1 MAKQIKKSFTGGLD
15 RDTSERLMAQG
26 DYRHAL
32 NVRNISS
39 ESNQVG
45 VIENVKG
52 NKIPDTNY
60 IFPNLS
66 QSASQEL
73 WFAPGLGINDTVTLW
88 IVFSDTIYE
97 DTADLAHT
105 DANGN
110 NIPDTYYTA
119 GGAPYAETNNGEKM
133 YPVTGNGSTRWGRA
147 KMWVDFVNNYK
158 ADLLTNMSIELTF
171 WENSVAVQ
179 ENVVTYNAAT
189 DLWEIEDFDANNSI
203 HTFSWGGNG
212 YGGSNYPIVKF
223 KRDNV
228 EGEVGFFYAYLAPG
242 TFAPV
247 PLGTPGTNTTVSTA
261 QLSNNYQSPD
271 IAINNYD
278 YDVSAGGG
286 EFSLF
291 LQKAGTYN
299 VPDYGD
305 DYDVLVNYNCIG
317 AYEDTQQDKIYYF
330 VASKVANTNENA
342 YLAHILEYDLQTDA
356 VSVVFRDTAN
366 EQSYFFDWEFEHKI
380 TNINKMGDV
389 LYWTHELYGN
399 AKKLNEES
407 KDKGKVWGGGEP
419 CSINV
424 KKAKA
429 TLEIFDGNGV
439 SYFPQ
444 SKYYPAWFYAP
455 LAPFLDPHPNDLI
468 SARERKLEF
477 VQVIKRMPK
486 YKPIYRFD
494 TDETRDKNNVF
505 GFSWQFKYR
514 YHYWDGEVS
523 SWSPISDV
531 NASLNLMTNS
541 NIQDPAIISTSNKIN
556 IFVRNA
562 SQMVEFI
569 EVAARKCKD
578 LGEIP
583 FGNRGEFF
591 SIAKVKNNAA
601 NWQTTYSI
609 SDGAWTD
616 AVLYTKI
623 EFYNDKIYT
632 YTDPIEGM
640 NLFDKV
646 PRRAKTQTVI
656 GDNRLAYANYIDGF
670 NLPDNPIIKVSPRYH
685 ENSQLEESTII
696 NNEIILYP
704 FWTDL
709 RDSRS
714 KEGAY
719 SFNKDRNGNGNSDIA
734 GDDSSGWSKD
744 LSPEGTK
751 RWVNGTGYDGGNDY
765 YPSFD
770 DDAYLDYF
778 SGPSSIDSNGNQ
790 VYWSPAQYAG
800 QGIPNPIL
808 TGGLEYSGG
817 NSNTISDWAVNDDS
831 DWDNGYNLA
840 TVSFSGKFGYNNFES
855 GNYCGIH
862 SNNPN
867 EGEGAVVVEDDGNWK
882 HAKDW
887 DTSAID
893 GQYGAGQ
900 TGQFYI
906 WNPLARLYTDGYGQ
920 PNQDRHRNSGYFCG
934 TSGGGL
940 NGYAKIRFNFN
951 YESLE
956 QEFEPGASIVLTMN
970 FKSGVWLEDNGTDY
984 DDGGSMR
991 ANRDAYR
998 AHKLGDF
1005 NKTWII
1011 RCPESLDSID
1021 EQMKYVTHV
1030 LSDWGDQAGG
1040 GTDNDSVASEAQAVY
1055 LDATGNSGVGLPFW
1069 NQFSDDAKKNSAYA
1083 TKWTWTNRPM
1093 ALVYQKILTMELSA
1107 DAVNEFGDGDLGQ
1120 NIGSSDAGT
1129 RLTTNERGVSLA
1141 FNVDPEII
1149 ENMGEPSDG
1158 WAIAQKE
1165 ATKIQATNQV
1175 TLEYKKNTALLLEGL
1190 ADNVSQTFKTG
1201 AYHDFGLIYYD
1212 LEGRCSTVAID
1223 ANNSTYVKFAPEDKT
1238 PEEIVE
1244 NGGIGNGPVS
1254 MEWEINHRAPTWARF
1269 FRWAYGRNSSVDDFI
1284 QFLGR
1289 KPFCAPNSSED
1300 KRIYLSFNSFRGNE
1314 ESYVEVDDPL
1324 IQYQFVK
1331 GDRIRFLY
1339 KREGAG
1345 YAVFNSYID
1354 LKLSGMNYYDVNM
1367 TADECPFVADLDPNG
1382 DDDGFYLEFHEVS
1395 TGVEAAVMSKAAV
1408 LGNVHIYDDVIFE
1421 VYRPKKSVDPDKTIY
1436 YEYGPLYRI
1445 IPNLHLHTGDIQNQ
1459 GIANLIDNNGNYY
1472 SATGAKGKFTLGD
1485 VWYKPRIMK
1494 GADDGT
1500 TIVNFVEDYFLNDFY
1515 ETNHFSIGRINVY
1528 SPYAKERHHIAG
1540 VTWSEVYNPEMSYN
1554 GLSTFL
1560 PATVN
1565 YKTYEITDGAIQ
1577 KIVGRDTDM
1586 IMIHED
1592 RTHKVAVNKDIM
1604 VNASGQGNMGLS
1616 NNVLGNAIPFPN
1628 YFGISKNPESCVKEG
1643 NVLYWMDVKRGAVV
1657 KLTNGIKVI
1666 SEMKMTDYF
1675 RDKSVLYNPYNPE
1688 YGFYDADLEIGERE
1702 DNKNFRL
1709 LGGYNPKHLEFMI
1722 QHPRIRVLAGSYG
1735 QISTLWEN
1743 STNTWNADLSGGNTT
1758 TIEAETV
1765 AWTDRAN
1772 RWTAFYSHNDADYY
1786 GKINRTFVSWKNGQI
1801 YVHDSDVSN
1810 YCSFYPTVDGDLT
1823 IYNTELEFP
1832 FTQGPSSVKTF
1843 KSISIEGNQAKTC
1856 TTAGVNESDNSA
1868 YDVTLTTELI
1878 DTQIDR
1884 RSFDEKERIQY
1895 AQVPFGSPTTE
1906 SGLISSGSEW
1916 IGLGQCAIATTNV
1929 TGTNTTFVS
1938 MNLITAGT
1946 TPDPVYIFINDVA
1959 YQLCTSAGTLIT
1971 VSSVT
1976 TQTALVLSGNPVSGD
1991 FLMYLNNGTVV
2002 TSTQAANNVKLFVKR
2017 SGIAEGDTVKG
2028 TFAKAHLS
2036 KKTKEKV
2043 EIIAV
2048 NSIISK
2054 SELSD
2059 R

>member
-15 RDTSERLMAQG
+15 RDTSERLMGQG
-26 DYRHAL
+26 DYRYAL

-52 NKIPDTNY
+52 NKIPTKNY

-66 QSASQEL
+66 QSGSQEL
-73 WFAPGLGINDTVTLW
+73 WFAPGLAINDTVTLW
-88 IVFSDTIYE
+88 VIFSDTIYE
-97 DTADLAHT
+97 DTATLAHT
-105 DANGN
+105 DANAN

-119 GGAPYAETNNGEKM
+119 NGAPYAETINGEKM

-147 KMWVDFVNNYK
+147 KMWLDFVNNYK
-158 ADLLTNMSIELTF
+158 ADLLTNMSINLTF
-171 WENSVAVQ
+171 WEQSVTIQ

-189 DLWEIEDFDANNSI
+189 DLWEIEDFDVTNPI
-203 HTFSWGGNG
+203 HTESWGGGG
-212 YGGSNYPIVKF
+212 YWGSNFPIVKF
-223 KRDNV
+223 QRDNI
-228 EGEVGFFYAYLAPG
+228 EGEDGFFYAYLAPG
-242 TFAPV
+242 TFAPI
-247 PLGTPGTNTTVSTA
+247 PLGTLGTNTTVSTA
-261 QLSNNYQSPD
+261 QISSDYESPD
-271 IAINNYD
+271 IIINNYD

-286 EFSLF
+286 QFSLF
-291 LQKAGTYN
+291 LQKSGTYN

-305 DYDVLVNYNCIG
+305 DYDMLVNYNCIG
-317 AYEDTQQDKIYYF
+317 AYEDTQEDKIYYF
-330 VASKVANTNENA
+330 VASKIKDTNENA

-407 KDKGKVWGGGEP
+407 KGKGKVWGGGEP

-444 SKYYPAWFYAP
+444 SKYYPAWFYSP
-455 LAPFLDPHPNDLI
+455 LSPFLDPHPSDFMT
-468 SARERKLEF
+468 ARERKLEF

-556 IFVRNA
+556 VFVRNA

-591 SIAKVKNNAA
+591 SIAKVKNSAS
-601 NWQTTYSI
+601 NWQTTYSV
-609 SDGAWTD
+609 DDTAWTD
-616 AVLYTKI
+616 AILYTKI

-670 NLPDNPIIKVSPRYH
+670 NLPDNPIIKVNPRYH
-685 ENSQLEESTII
+685 ENSQIEESTII

-709 RDSRS
+709 RDSTS
-714 KEGAY
+714 KAGAY
-719 SFNKDRNGNGNSDIA
+719 SFNDDQYGG
-734 GDDSSGWSKD
+734 DSSGWSRD
-744 LSPEGTK
+744 LSTAGTR
-751 RWVNGTGYDGGNDY
+751 RWVSGNNYYNGSGQYF
-765 YPSFD
+765 PSFD
-770 DDAYLDYF
+770 DDAFLEYF
-778 SGPSSIDSNGNQ
+778 SGPSSIDSEGNQ
-790 VYWSPAQYAG
+790 VYWSPNQYQG
-800 QGIPNPIL
+800 QGIQNPIL

-817 NSNTISDWAVNDDS
+817 NTDSVSDWAVNDDS
-831 DWDNGYNLA
+831 DWDTGYNLY
-840 TVSFSGKFGYNNFES
+840 TVRFNNT
-855 GNYCGIH
+855 YVGIH
-862 SNNPN
+862 ND
-867 EGEGAVVVEDDGNWK
+867 EGNMSSFEGPGFNVDDGGNWK
-882 HAKDW
+882 RGEDW
-887 DTSAID
+887 DTSSVNN
-893 GQYGAGQ
+893 QYGASQ
-900 TGQFYI
+900 TGHFYM
-906 WNPLARLYTDGYGQ
+906 WNPLARFHTSGYGQ
-920 PNQDRHRNSGYFCG
+920 PSSSRHEQSSYYCG
-934 TSGGGL
+934 TDAGGK
-940 NGYAKIRFNFN
+940 NGYARIRFNFN

-970 FKSGVWLEDNGTDY
+970 FKSSVWLED
-984 DDGGSMR
+984 DGGPTGVYNKDR
-991 ANRDAYR
+991 YELNE
-998 AHKLGDF
+998 LGDF
-1005 NKTWII
+1005 EKTWII
-1011 RCPESLDSID
+1011 RCPESLDSIY

-1030 LSDWGDQAGG
+1030 LSDWGDVGG
-1040 GTDNDSVASEAQAVY
+1040 PGTNNDSMASEPQPVY
-1055 LDATGNSGVGLPFW
+1055 YDATGNAGVGLPFW
-1069 NQFSDDAKKNSAYA
+1069 NEFSDEAKKNSSF
-1083 TKWTWTNRPM
+1083 KSVWTWTNRPM
-1093 ALVYQKILTMELSA
+1093 ALQYSKILTMELAA
-1107 DAVNEFGDGDLGQ
+1107 DNKNDFDDLNLHGNPSDDG
-1120 NIGSSDAGT
+1120 NT
-1129 RLTTNERGVSLA
+1129 RLTTDKRGVSLA
-1141 FNVDPEII
+1141 FNVDADIV
-1149 ENMGEPSDG
+1149 NGMGDPGGDG
-1158 WAIAQKE
+1158 HSIDNKA
-1165 ATKIQATNQV
+1165 ATMKQVTNQV
-1175 TLEYKKNTALLLEGL
+1175 TLEYKKSTAFMLEGL

-1201 AYHDFGLIYYD
+1201 AYHDFGIIYYD

-1223 ANNSTYVKFAPEDKT
+1223 ANNSTYVKFVPEDKT
-1238 PEEIVE
+1238 EEEIVE

-1289 KPFCAPNSSED
+1289 KPFCSPISSD
-1300 KRIYLSFNSFRGNE
+1300 DNRIYLSFNSFRGNE
-1314 ESYVEVDDPL
+1314 ESYVEIDDPL

-1339 KREGAG
+1339 KKQGGG
-1345 YAVFNSYID
+1345 YVVYNSYID
-1354 LKLSGMNYYDVNM
+1354 LKLSGMNYYDINM
-1367 TADECPFVADLDPNG
+1367 SPDECPFVADLDPNG
-1382 DDDGFYLEFHEVS
+1382 ADDGFYLEFHEVS
-1395 TGVEAAVMSKAAV
+1395 DGVEAAVMSKAAV
-1408 LGNVHIYDDVIFE
+1408 LSDTHIYKDVMFE

-1445 IPNLHLHTGDIQNQ
+1445 TNLHLHTGDIQNQ
-1459 GIANLIDNNGNYY
+1459 GFANLIDNNGNYY
-1472 SATGAKGKFTLGD
+1472 STTGAKGKFTLGD

-1494 GADDGT
+1494 AADDGT
-1500 TIVNFVEDYFLNDFY
+1500 TVVNFVEDYFLNDFY

-1616 NNVLGNAIPFPN
+1616 SNVLGNAIPFPN

-1688 YGFYDADLEIGERE
+1688 YGFYDADLEIGEND
-1702 DNKNFRL
+1702 DNKKFRL
-1709 LGGYNPKHLEFMI
+1709 LGAYNPKHLEFMI
-1722 QHPRIRVLAGSYG
+1722 QHPKILVLAGSYG

-1743 STNTWNADLSGGNTT
+1743 STNTWNADLSGGDTT

-1772 RWTAFYSHNDADYY
+1772 RWTSFYSHNDADYY
-1786 GKINRTFVSWKNGQI
+1786 GKINRTFVSWRKGQI
-1801 YVHDSDVSN
+1801 YIHDSDVSN
-1810 YCSFYPTVDGDLT
+1810 YCSFYPTVEGAFT

-1843 KSISIEGNQAKTC
+1843 KSISIEGNQAHSC
-1856 TTAGVNESDNSA
+1856 NSAGAAQDEGNVSA

-1878 DTQIDR
+1878 ETQINR

-1916 IGLGQCAIATTNV
+1916 IGLGQCAVATTNV

-1946 TPDPVYIFINDVA
+1946 TPDPVYIFIGDVA
-1959 YQLCTSAGTLIT
+1959 YQLCTSGGTLIT

-2002 TSTQAANNVKLFVKR
+2002 TSSQVANNVKLFVKR

-2036 KKTKEKV
+2036 KKTKQKL

>member
-52 NKIPDTNY
+52 NKIPTTNY
-60 IFPNLS
+60 VFPNLS
-66 QSASQEL
+66 ESAAQEL
-73 WFAPGLGINDTVTLW
+73 WFAPGLAVNDTVTFW
-88 IVFSDTIYE
+88 IIFSNNNYVDTSE
-97 DTADLAHT
+97 LSHT
-105 DANGN
+105 DANSN
-110 NIPDTYYTA
+110 NIPDTYYTV
-119 GGAPYAETNNGEKM
+119 GDVPYAETDNGEKM
-133 YPVTGNGSTRWGRA
+133 YPVTGNGSTLWGRA

-158 ADLLTNMSIELTF
+158 ADLLTNFSVEVSFFLYSEAV
-171 WENSVAVQ
+171 ENNIIS
-179 ENVVTYNAAT
+179 YNASTA
-189 DLWEIEDFDANNSI
+189 LWEIEDYDVNNEI
-203 HTFSWGGNG
+203 HNIQMGGVNG
-212 YGGSNYPIVKF
+212 FGSNQPLVTFTKQNII
-223 KRDNV
+223 
-228 EGEVGFFYAYLAPG
+228 GEDDFFYAYLAPG
-242 TFAPV
+242 TFAPI
-247 PLGTPGTNTTVSTA
+247 PLGTQGTNITVTA
-261 QLSNNYQSPD
+261 TVYYNDLSES
-271 IAINNYD
+271 INNTD
-278 YDVSAGGG
+278 YTFSSEAGDFSVS
-286 EFSLF
+286 
-291 LQKAGTYN
+291 LQKSATYN

-305 DYDVLVNYNCIG
+305 DFDIQVSYNCIG
-317 AYEDTQQDKIYYF
+317 AYEDTQEDKIYYF
-330 VASKVANTNENA
+330 VASRITDTNENA

-356 VSVVFRDTAN
+356 VAKVFRDTAN
-366 EQSYFFDWEFEHKI
+366 FNTHFFDWEFEHKI

-399 AKKLNEES
+399 AKKLAEES

-429 TLEIFDGNGV
+429 TLEVFDGDGV

-444 SKYYPAWFYAP
+444 SKYYPAWFYSP
-455 LAPFLDPHPNDLI
+455 TAPFLDPHPNDLI

-486 YKPIYRFD
+486 YKPVYRFD

-556 IFVRNA
+556 VFVRNA

-601 NWQTTYSI
+601 NWQITYS
-609 SDGAWTD
+609 TD
-616 AVLYTKI
+616 DSNWIDAILYTKI

-670 NLPDNPIIKVSPRYH
+670 NLPDKPIIKVNPRYH
-685 ENSQLEESTII
+685 ENAQITESTIV

-714 KEGAY
+714 KAGAY
-719 SFNKDRNGNGNSDIA
+719 SFNQDRDSN
-734 GDDSSGWSKD
+734 DSSGWSKD
-744 LSPEGTK
+744 LSTVGTK
-751 RWVNGTGYDGGNDY
+751 RWADSNGYNGGGEY
-765 YPSFD
+765 YPSFSND
-770 DDAYLDYF
+770 QYIDYF
-778 SGPSSIDSNGNQ
+778 SGPSSIDSDGNQ
-790 VYWSPAQYAG
+790 VYYSPSQYAG
-800 QGIPNPIL
+800 QGLEDPIL
-808 TGGLEYSGG
+808 TGGLEYDAD
-817 NSNTISDWAVNDDS
+817 NDTNTLSDWSDGDGNDFS
-831 DWDNGYNLA
+831 SGYNLA
-840 TVSFSGKFGYNNFES
+840 TVRFSGASNYNNWGD

-862 SNNPN
+862 NDN
-867 EGEGAVVVEDDGNWK
+867 EGEGEATVEDGGNWK
-882 HAKDW
+882 KAKDW
-887 DTSAID
+887 DTSAVKN
-893 GQYGAGQ
+893 QYGAGQ
-900 TGQFYI
+900 TGHFYI
-906 WNPLARLYTDGYGQ
+906 WNPLARLYTSDYGQ
-920 PNQDRHRNSGYFCG
+920 PSESRHDDSGFFCG
-934 TSGGGL
+934 TAGGGK

-970 FKSGVWLEDNGTDY
+970 FKSSVWLED
-984 DDGGSMR
+984 DGGPGGGFGQM
-991 ANRDAYR
+991 NRDAYR
-998 AHKLGDF
+998 VNKLGDF

-1021 EQMKYVTHV
+1021 EQMKWVTHV
-1030 LSDWGDQAGG
+1030 LSDWGDVGG
-1040 GTDNDSVASEAQAVY
+1040 PGTSNDSIASQSQGVFR
-1055 LDATGNSGVGLPFW
+1055 DATGNDGVGLPFW
-1069 NQFSDDAKKNSAYA
+1069 NVFSNDAKEDSSYA
-1083 TKWTWTNRPM
+1083 SEWTWTNRPM
-1093 ALVYQKILTMELSA
+1093 AIESQKILTMELAA
-1107 DAVNEFGDGDLGQ
+1107 DKKNNFGDGNLGQ
-1120 NIGSSDAGT
+1120 NLNPSDVST
-1129 RLTTNERGVSLA
+1129 RLTTDERGVSLA
-1141 FNVDPEII
+1141 FNVDADII
-1149 ENMGEPSDG
+1149 ENMGEPGEG
-1158 WAIAQKE
+1158 WEVSQKA
-1165 ATKIQATNQV
+1165 ATMKQVSNQV
-1175 TLEYKKNTALLLEGL
+1175 TLEYKKSTALMLEGL

-1223 ANNSTYVKFAPEDKT
+1223 TNNSTYVKFVPEDKSE
-1238 PEEIVE
+1238 EEIVE
-1244 NGGIGNGPVS
+1244 DGGIGNGPVS

-1284 QFLGR
+1284 QFIGR
-1289 KPFCAPNSSED
+1289 KAFCSPSDSDDN
-1300 KRIYLSFNSFRGNE
+1300 RIYLSFNSFRGND
-1314 ESYVEVDDPL
+1314 ESYVENDDPL

-1339 KREGAG
+1339 KKEGAG
-1345 YAVFNSYID
+1345 YVVFNSYID
-1354 LKLSGMNYYDVNM
+1354 LKLSGMNYYDSNM
-1367 TADECPFVADLDPNG
+1367 DETECPFIDSLDDEG
-1382 DDDGFYLEFHEVS
+1382 SDDGFYLEFHEVS
-1395 TGVEAAVMSKAAV
+1395 EGVEAAVMSKEAV
-1408 LGNVHIYDDVIFE
+1408 LSNVHIYDDVMFE

-1445 IPNLHLHTGDIQNQ
+1445 VPNLHLHTGDIQNQ
-1459 GIANLIDNNGNYY
+1459 GFANLVDNNGNYY
-1472 SATGAKGKFTLGD
+1472 SADGLGAKGTFTLGD

-1494 GADDGT
+1494 AGEENT
-1500 TIVNFVEDYFLNDFY
+1500 TVVNFVEDYFLNDFY

-1616 NNVLGNAIPFPN
+1616 SNVLGNAIPFPN

-1688 YGFYDADLEIGERE
+1688 YGFYDADLEIGESV
-1702 DNKNFRL
+1702 DNKKFRL
-1709 LGGYNPKHLEFMI
+1709 LGAYNPKHLEFMI
-1722 QHPRIRVLAGSYG
+1722 QHPQILVLAGSYG

-1743 STNTWNADLSGGNTT
+1743 STNTWNADLSGGNTRA
-1758 TIEAETV
+1758 IEAETV

-1810 YCSFYPTVDGDLT
+1810 YCSFYPTVDGTLT

-1843 KSISIEGNQAKTC
+1843 KSVSIEGNQAKTC
-1856 TTAGVNESDNSA
+1856 STAGVNESDNSA